1 MPYMED
7 SDRMVLYI
15 PPPYMS
21 ALYVNALYV
30 CLICMPYMYALYVCQ
45 VDYLPLLKANALYVC
60 LICRPYMY
68 AALSTGSICLICLIC
83 ACLIC
88 LICECLICACLI
100 CECLICECLICA
112 CLICACLICRPYM
125 YAALS
130 RWTTSRSMK
139 SCLCP
144 SAPPKA
150 TCLASIKRDP
160 SGIMRQVSFVSIVGL
175 FCLYSRSLLTL

>member
-30 CLICMPYMYALYVCQ
+30 CLICMPYMYALYVCL
-45 VDYLPLLKANALYVC
+45 VDYVPLLKANALYVCLICKC

-68 AALSTGSICLICLIC
+68 AALSTGFVCLLCLIC

-88 LICECLICACLI
+88 LICE
-100 CECLICECLICA
+100 

-175 FCLYSRSLLTL
+175 FCLYSRSLLPL